1 MTITTKEQL
10 RSAFDEAIMSCY
22 RRDARASLF
31 ERTRPSPEH
40 TARMHAILGITDA
53 SPAPSPRL
61 RLTPRRILLI
71 VLILILT
78 AALVGCAYYIGT
90 QLSTRETDEY
100 LEVNGLLNI
109 PEGTELPTTL
119 ETVYLPT
126 YIPEGYEKCVMLAS
140 DTCTWEIYQK
150 PGNENSDYI
159 SFNQFVADGHTSRV
173 DNEHGNLSYI
183 ERSGVT
189 IINQRST
196 YRSYFFWT
204 DGEYIFKVY
213 ATHATFTD
221 EEIFEFIDSIK
232 PVEN

>member
-22 RRDARASLF
+22 RRDVRASLF

-40 TARMHAILGITDA
+40 TARMHAILGITAA

-61 RLTPRRILLI
+61 RRLTPRRILLI

-109 PEGTELPTTL
+109 PEDTELPTSV
-119 ETVYLPT
+119 ENFYLPT
-126 YIPEGYEKCVMLAS
+126 YIPEGYEKRVLA
-140 DTCTWEIYQK
+140 DDIY
-150 PGNENSDYI
+150 GVYI
-159 SFNQFVADGHTSRV
+159 FFESEEGKIAFTQDPVGSVIRM
-173 DNEHGNLSYI
+173 DNEHGDLTHI
-183 ERSGVT
+183 ERNGVEY
-189 IINQRST
+189 IRQASSNVI
-196 YRSYFFWT
+196 YFCWT
-204 DGEYIFKVY
+204 DGEYIFGVY
-213 ATHATFTD
+213 ITPNFSDDDAFK
-221 EEIFEFIDSIK
+221 IIDSIK

>member
-22 RRDARASLF
+22 RRDVRASLF

-40 TARMHAILGITDA
+40 TARMHAILGITAA

-61 RLTPRRILLI
+61 RRLTPRRILLI

-109 PEGTELPTTL
+109 PEDTELPTSV
-119 ETVYLPT
+119 ENFYLPT
-126 YIPEGYEKCVMLAS
+126 YIPEGYELEYDNKSPSMR
-140 DTCTWEIYQK
+140 DMRFI
-150 PGNENSDYI
+150 NEKDYI
-159 SFNQFVADGHTSRV
+159 YFTQR
-173 DNEHGNLSYI
+173 
-183 ERSGVT
+183 
-189 IINQRST
+189 IINNNDYYLDTEESI
-196 YRSYFFWT
+196 
-204 DGEYIFKVY
+204 GECLELNGYKAYLVNNQVRIQKR
-213 ATHATFTD
+213 
-221 EEIFEFIDSIK
+221 
-232 PVEN
+232 